1 MSNSNTAA
9 HAVRIAACTSATA
22 LLLLAG
28 CASTRLDAE
37 WIDPQFK
44 GRSLRGTK
52 VFVVCVTPEAAIKL
66 NCEQQMALQVTAAGA
81 TPIRP
86 EATAAAPANQAQ
98 AAEQSLAAARAA
110 GAESVMSSAIAP
122 DATVVNPGPS
132 VGFGV
137 SSFRGGGG
145 VGMGTSM
152 GMSAPVGSR
161 QVMTGYAANTTLTD
175 VASGRLMWTARA
187 STPPSRDLNQQ
198 IATLARD
205 LVGGAQKAGF
215 F

>member
-1 MSNSNTAA
+1 MFNSGVNTEAR
-9 HAVRIAACTSATA
+9 VAACALA
-22 LLLLAG
+22 AGLLLLAG

-44 GRSLRGTK
+44 GRPLRGTK
-52 VFVVCVTPEAAIKL
+52 VFVVCQTPEAAIRL
-66 NCEQQMALQVTAAGA
+66 TCEQQMALQVTAAGA

-86 EATAAAPANQAQ
+86 EATAAMPTNPVQAT
-98 AAEQSLAAARAA
+98 EQNLAAARAA
-110 GAESVMSSAIAP
+110 GAETVLNSAIAP
-122 DATVVNPGPS
+122 DATVANSGPS

-137 SSFRGGGG
+137 STFRGGGG

-152 GMSAPVGSR
+152 GMSAPVGNR

-175 VASGRLMWTARA
+175 VATGRLMWTARA